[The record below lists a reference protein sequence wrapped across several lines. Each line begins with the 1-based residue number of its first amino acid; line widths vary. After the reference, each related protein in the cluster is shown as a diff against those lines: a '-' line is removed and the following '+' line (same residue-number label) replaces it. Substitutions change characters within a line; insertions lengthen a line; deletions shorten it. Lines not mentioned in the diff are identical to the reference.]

1 MNNINQQV
9 NKLKLLL
16 YLSLV
21 NKLNQREIESTNLTE
36 DKENNYIIEET

>member
-21 NKLNQREIESTNLTE
+21 NKLNQRETEPTNLTE